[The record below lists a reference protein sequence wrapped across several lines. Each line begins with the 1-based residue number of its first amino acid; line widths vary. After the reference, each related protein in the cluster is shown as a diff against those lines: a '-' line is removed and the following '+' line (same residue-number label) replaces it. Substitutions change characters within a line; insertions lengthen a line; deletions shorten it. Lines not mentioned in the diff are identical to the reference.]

1 MIELCDKDSHDWH
14 IIGKCKDVLGKH
26 PCKYF
31 PEGCNTCMTRFEC
44 YTKDTD
50 TYRNRES
57 GILYACNKCPAVRF
71 EGTISSWV
79 THNLNSIID
88 IRKEEFVNM
97 DKNVV
102 KQLQSK
108 WQDK

>member
-1 MIELCDKDSHDWH
+1 
-14 IIGKCKDVLGKH
+14 
-26 PCKYF
+26 
-31 PEGCNTCMTRFEC
+31 
-44 YTKDTD
+44 
-50 TYRNRES
+50 
-57 GILYACNKCPAVRF
+57 VRF